1 MQELERIK
9 TFMTMAESH
18 KYCNAFSLIVIG
30 RGTDDGDLLDCNG
43 ESFSTVQS
51 LIDQISRIPTLFNKP
66 KFLLVQRYVPGSNQ
80 FLICPASL
88 TLMFLLLSFI

>member
-51 LIDQISRIPTLFNKP
+51 LIDQISRISTLSKKP
-66 KFLLVQRYVPGSNQ
+66 KFLLVQRYVLGNNESRK
-80 FLICPASL
+80 
-88 TLMFLLLSFI
+88 